1 MIEMVGLAQQSLPE
15 SALARAILFILGA
28 VLLIFLGLV
37 VLTLARW
44 LMRRRL
50 ARLSDQRP
58 SRPRSVRGVRELSP
72 WETAGRRATPD
83 DSGEGRSTHR
93 DEGLQ

>member
-1 MIEMVGLAQQSLPE
+1 MIAMVGLAQQTLPA
-15 SALARAILFILGA
+15 SARARVILFILGA

-44 LMRRRL
+44 LVRRRL

-58 SRPRSVRGVRELSP
+58 SRPKSVRGVRELSP
-72 WETAGRRATPD
+72 WETAGRRASPD
-83 DSGEGRSTHR
+83 DLDEDQGAHR